1 MYGVINWRI
10 GVVVQFYDVLRK
22 FWEVKGTGTAFLEA
36 NLLQNLVELR
46 EKFLYEVLLGL
57 RKAYD
62 ALNRESCMK
71 IIGGY
76 GSIPQMERILWNYW
90 DHLSMVDRAGRYY
103 GTPFKGCQ
111 GVTQGGPIYTTI
123 FNMVVDAVI

>member
-1 MYGVINWRI
+1 MLWKLMNGVINWRI

-62 ALNRESCMK
+62 ALNSRGFTE
-71 IIGGY
+71 IGY
-76 GSIPQMERILWNYW
+76 VPKSRVI
-90 DHLSMVDRAGRYY
+90 
-103 GTPFKGCQ
+103 FK
-111 GVTQGGPIYTTI
+111 T
-123 FNMVVDAVI
+123 NR